1 MKKTLVA
8 LATLSAIG
16 SAFADVDVSGG
27 IKLYGVIDQAV
38 TQQTLK
44 NPSSTSGTTV
54 VYTGMFASQAT
65 SRFGFKGT
73 RDLGDGMKA
82 RIQGE
87 IQVEPDNATQLPSK
101 NRGTFVGLSKE
112 GSGEVL
118 LGTQET
124 TAYEIFGMD
133 VNGRVEYK
141 PQVWRTTTS
150 NDLQDR
156 ANNSL
161 KYVSP
166 DMAGF
171 TVHLHK
177 GFSDSGASPNTFSSY
192 GVKFHKDELKI
203 AIVMDKLENSAA
215 SYRFAGIINAGP
227 SKEGTAGTGQS
238 STALVYA
245 GSGASDLKRQI
256 GSVSYD
262 FGSFSA
268 NYLYAK
274 SYTTD
279 LNVGSLT
286 TNTVGIKVPFDKIT
300 VATSFGKGTV
310 DSYYTG
316 AVATSAITKDGTL
329 SDWTTGVY
337 YNIDKATNIYFLY
350 SSSSFNG
357 GLQDGN
363 NRTVAL
369 GARYNF

>member
-27 IKLYGVIDQAV
+27 IKLYGVLDQAV
-38 TQQTLK
+38 TQQILK
-44 NPSSTSGTTV
+44 NPSSYTGITTT
-54 VYTGMFASQAT
+54 YTGMFASQAT
-65 SRFGFKGT
+65 SRIGFKGN
-73 RDLGDGMKA
+73 RDLGDGIKG
-82 RIQGE
+82 RIQAE
-87 IQVEPDNATQLPSK
+87 IQIEPDNSTQLPSA

-124 TAYEIFGMD
+124 TAYEVFGMD

-141 PQVWRTTTS
+141 PQVWRTTTTNS
-150 NDLQDR
+150 IQDR

-161 KYVSP
+161 KYISP
-166 DMAGF
+166 EISGF

-177 GFSDSGASPNTFSSY
+177 GFSDTASGPNTFTSA
-192 GVKFHKDELKI
+192 GVKFHKDNLR
-203 AIVMDKLENSAA
+203 AAFVQDKLENAAA
-215 SYRFAGIINAGP
+215 SYRFAGIMNAGP
-227 SKEGTAGTGQS
+227 SKEGSTVVTGQS

-245 GSGASDLKRQI
+245 GSVTSDIKRQI

-274 SYTTD
+274 SYVGSS
-279 LNVGSLT
+279 NVGSLT
-286 TNTVGIKVPFDKIT
+286 TNTMGIKVPYDKL
-300 VATSFGKGTV
+300 VFATSFGKGMV
-310 DSYYTG
+310 DSYNTG
-316 AVATSAITKDGTL
+316 NASSSLAKDGAL
-329 SDWTTGVY
+329 YDWTTGVY
-337 YNIDKATNIYFLY
+337 YNIDKATNVYILY
-350 SSSSFNG
+350 SKSTFNG
-357 GLQDGN
+357 GMQDGSN
-363 NRTVAL
+363 ISTAI